1 LKTKDTGVK
10 MDGITA
16 RGKTEEEEEED
27 FAYVE
32 KGLVVIEGF

>member
-1 LKTKDTGVK
+1 

-16 RGKTEEEEEED
+16 RGKTEEEEED

-32 KGLVVIEGF
+32 KGLVVIEEGF

>member
-1 LKTKDTGVK
+1 

-16 RGKTEEEEEED
+16 RGKTEEEEEEEED

-32 KGLVVIEGF
+32 KGLAVIEGF